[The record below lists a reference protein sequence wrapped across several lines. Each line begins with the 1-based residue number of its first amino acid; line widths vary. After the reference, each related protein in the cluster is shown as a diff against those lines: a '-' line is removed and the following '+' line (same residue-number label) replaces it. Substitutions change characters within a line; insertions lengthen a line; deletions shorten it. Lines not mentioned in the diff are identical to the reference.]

1 MARKHTEEELA
12 EFRVMIIDYMGKFY
26 RNNGRLPKNSEIS
39 KSKCGFS
46 YNTMHKVFGGKR
58 NLEVEMGLREPKP
71 EPETFSIRETPFRQ
85 ETYAKQQG
93 EETLAMVPGIDLSQY
108 AHCTRIGD
116 RHGQL

>member
-46 YNTMHKVFGGKR
+46 YNTIPSGDLCKAAGRRNSCDGTGNRPIAVRTLHKTGR
-58 NLEVEMGLREPKP
+58 
-71 EPETFSIRETPFRQ
+71 
-85 ETYAKQQG
+85 
-93 EETLAMVPGIDLSQY
+93 
-108 AHCTRIGD
+108 
-116 RHGQL
+116 